1 MQTLY
6 KVLFLVLI
14 SASISS
20 ATHLLGGEIRATN
33 LSGLTYRISAQIYF
47 DAVGGSTAA
56 DAQKSIEICFGDG
69 STAIANRTS
78 LTALSGESKGIS
90 VGVYEVTHTYPSSGL
105 FQVSSALTNRS
116 FGIINY
122 NDDSAPMF
130 LWTVVNTQF
139 SNSTPVLPIPVTTAG
154 AKQVLK
160 IDLKPTISDSDS
172 ISAHLQKLSSPS
184 PGTCGVRMLDE
195 KYIFPND
202 VVKKGTFSLD
212 QVDKKLIW
220 NAPEALGKYIYAVVI
235 DEWRDG
241 IKISETYREGIITV
255 IEKDGPT
262 VESPAYVPATT
273 SGIIAGNP
281 DGDYSE
287 LTLAIDAYPVPTQDY
302 LTVKVES
309 KYATTLKI
317 QLLSLEGRIVRE
329 INTTYQTVEWKDQL
343 DLRQLTNGL
352 YIIKATDENG
362 KFATKK
368 VVR

>member
-1 MQTLY
+1 MQTFY
-6 KVLFLVLI
+6 RALFFIFI
-14 SASISS
+14 SASFAS

-33 LSGLTYRISAQIYF
+33 LAGLTYRISAQIYF
-47 DAVGGSTAA
+47 DALGGGPATDS
-56 DAQKSIEICFGDG
+56 QKTIEICFGDG
-69 STAIANRTS
+69 STAIANRSS
-78 LTALSGESKGIS
+78 LTALTGEFKGIS
-90 VGVYEVTHTYPSSGL
+90 VGVYEVTHTYPTTGL
-105 FQVSSALTNRS
+105 FQISSAIDNRS
-116 FGIINY
+116 MGIINY
-122 NDDSAPMF
+122 NDDSTPMF
-130 LWTVVNTQF
+130 LWTVINTQF
-139 SNSTPVLPIPVTTAG
+139 SNSTPILSSPVTTAG
-154 AKQVLK
+154 AKQILK

-172 ISAHLQKLSSPS
+172 ISAHLQKLSAPS

-212 QVDKKLIW
+212 QIDKKLIW
-220 NAPEALGKYIYAVVI
+220 NSPEALGTYIYAVVI

-262 VESPAYVPATT
+262 VEIPAYQPATT
-273 SGIIAGNP
+273 TGVIAGNP

-287 LTLAIDAYPVPTQDY
+287 LTLALSAYPVPTQDY

-317 QLLSLEGRIVRE
+317 QLINLEGRVVQE
-329 INTTYQTVEWKDQL
+329 INTTSPTVEWKDQL
-343 DLRQLTNGL
+343 DLRQLTSGL
-352 YIIKATDENG
+352 YIIKASDENG
-362 KFATKK
+362 KFVTRK